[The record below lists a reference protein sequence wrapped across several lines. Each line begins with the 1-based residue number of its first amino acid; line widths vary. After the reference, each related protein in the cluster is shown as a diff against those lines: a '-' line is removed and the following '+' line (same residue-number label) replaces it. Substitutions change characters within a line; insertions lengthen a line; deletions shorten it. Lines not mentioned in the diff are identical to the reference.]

1 MRMQKWE
8 RRKKKIKTDKNEKG
22 NETLLR
28 FMDKY
33 NITRVILKKRKLKKR
48 KNKKWQKKTVTKNT
62 MKNVVTNPLEFELP
76 NLSQGF

>member
-1 MRMQKWE
+1 MKCRNVK
-8 RRKKKIKTDKNEKG
+8 RNKKRDKNERR

-33 NITRVILKKRKLKKR
+33 NITSHSKKRKLKK
-48 KNKKWQKKTVTKNT
+48 KEQETTKKTMTKHDE
-62 MKNVVTNPLEFELP
+62 NVVTNPLEFELP